1 MTSARIRIAALALLV
16 PVLAACDGGG
26 ISTGVDVSGTYT
38 LRSVNGD
45 PLPATLFE
53 DSEVRYEIIGGE
65 LRLQADRTYETPIT
79 FRFTDKFSGDAE
91 SDIAVETGT
100 YRVRDG
106 DITFTPDDP
115 ADATYVG
122 TITGS
127 TITYTTDGTTVTFR
141 R

>member
-1 MTSARIRIAALALLV
+1 MTSSRIHIAALALLL
-16 PVLAACDGGG
+16 LALSACDGGG

-53 DSEVRYEIIGGE
+53 DSEVRYEIVRGE
-65 LRLQADRTYETPIT
+65 LRLIADRTYQTLIT

-106 DITFTPDDP
+106 DITFTSDDP
-115 ADATYVG
+115 ADGTYVG
-122 TITGS
+122 SITGS

-141 R
+141 K